1 MLTEERFAKIL
12 SILESM
18 GSVTVQQ
25 LMTELDASESTIR
38 RDLNALDANGQL
50 TKVHG
55 GAILKTVAYSTKDD
69 NVISR
74 KEKEFVTQRT
84 KLQNMPQ
91 NRSRQVILFIW
102 MPERQQS

>member
-25 LMTELDASESTIR
+25 LMTELNASESTIR
-38 RDLNALDANGQL
+38 RNLNALDASAG
-50 TKVHG
+50 KKR
-55 GAILKTVAYSTKDD
+55 I
-69 NVISR
+69 
-74 KEKEFVTQRT
+74 VTQRT
-84 KLQNMPQ
+84 KLQNTPQ
-91 NRSRQVILFIW
+91 NRSHRVILFIW

>member
-55 GAILKTVAYSTKDD
+55 GAILKTVADSTKDD

-74 KEKEFVTQRT
+74 KEKNRDA
-84 KLQNMPQ
+84 KNKMPQ

>member
-25 LMTELDASESTIR
+25 LMTELNASESTIR

-50 TKVHG
+50 TKVLRMTTSSAG
-55 GAILKTVAYSTKDD
+55 KKRI
-69 NVISR
+69 
-74 KEKEFVTQRT
+74 VTQRT
-84 KLQNMPQ
+84 KLQNTPQ
-91 NRSRQVILFIW
+91 NRSHRVILFIW
-102 MPERQQS
+102 MQERQQS